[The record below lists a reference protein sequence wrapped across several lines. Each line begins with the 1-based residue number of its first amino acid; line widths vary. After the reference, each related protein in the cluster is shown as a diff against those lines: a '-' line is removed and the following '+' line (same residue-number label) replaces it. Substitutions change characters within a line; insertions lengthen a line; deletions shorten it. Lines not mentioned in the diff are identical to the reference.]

1 MGPAG
6 MRTSQSSERRGQ
18 ALRISTVLAGL
29 LHLVLAGLLIAIPG
43 SSPTLDALPVPEGDK
58 ERARRP
64 VAVLS
69 PRPATSPVEPPAAP
83 RRATAPGT
91 SAPPATPRP
100 TPTPTP
106 TPLRGTRDVPPVAGR
121 TSPPRVVSKVATKTP
136 PPTSRPTP
144 RLTRTTAPEPGPTS
158 EHTPPGQTREP
169 PGLGGKTGGPL
180 KEPENR
186 PVNEQADEHAAQPP
200 ATPPGQARK

>member
-64 VAVLS
+64 VAALS
-69 PRPATSPVEPPAAP
+69 PRPATSPVEHPAPP
-83 RRATAPGT
+83 RRATVPGT
-91 SAPPATPRP
+91 SAPPATPEP

-106 TPLRGTRDVPPVAGR
+106 APLRGTRDVPPVAGR
-121 TSPPRVVSKVATKTP
+121 TSPPRVVSKAAPKTP
-136 PPTSRPTP
+136 PPTRRPTP
-144 RLTRTTAPEPGPTS
+144 RPTRTTAPEPGPTS

-169 PGLGGKTGGPL
+169 PGLGGRTDG
-180 KEPENR
+180 
-186 PVNEQADEHAAQPP
+186 PVNEPVNEHADEHAAQPP